1 MMLCVQKS
9 CTFAQSYMYITQKI
23 RQFVLLALLWTTG
36 INVLAINSQD
46 SLVVE
51 VDSILL
57 RELTVT
63 ASCRQMVLRGDTL
76 VYNVA
81 AFSLPEGSRL
91 RELLR
96 RLPGV
101 EVTSDGIIM
110 AQGRSVTALLLN
122 GRDFFASQRTVVLD
136 NLPAGVLVN
145 VQVYDRESKDTE
157 DMGFRVTTEHVMD
170 LTTEAGK
177 DRGWF
182 ADLTGAGGYDRRYS
196 GNISLSQFN
205 DVWQNMISASA
216 DNLPESFGIGDSFYE
231 KIEKTLQTGDTHRRN
246 FSVMLGRKHGAWETS
261 GSAYYSGSNT
271 EKGSRSLSET
281 FLSRGSLFS
290 NAQSDGS
297 DDSHT
302 LTADLHIERR
312 DSLTTITIDPRF
324 SWSKAH
330 GSNSY
335 LMLASDC
342 EPDVLLTAADVQR
355 HVLHMGYSNSGD
367 RTHMLSGQLSA
378 RFTRR
383 LSRKGRTLTVTA
395 SYGIDDMSTN
405 SSTFALTNY
414 LRAAN
419 VEQQIRQSSQPDRDQ
434 QTSLKLTWVEPL
446 TKTLKLLGEYGVNYR
461 HERMSQP
468 VIADGNY
475 CDSLSRYAVYNYLN
489 RAARI
494 LFQWAPSEHVFL
506 NAGAQYNPVRTDT
519 RYKRYLF
526 NVDTVRNVTN
536 WAPELNF
543 YVRHPNGW
551 NLSVQY
557 SGHSRQPSLFA
568 LLPIVDDTDPL
579 YQRTGNPGLRSS
591 FIHQLSTVFFWF
603 DNKSQTQLNLQAQGS
618 VEQNATTDVINFNP
632 ITGVRRIK
640 PMNVNGCRQ
649 VATSWTLTSSFTEQS
664 HWDLEFQ
671 GDANIVRRVGIQE
684 LEVGTSDVLPKHY
697 FSTRQTLV
705 RQYLGLQW
713 QAAWLSLKPY
723 AYASYNRLRY
733 FGGDG
738 SPSDLWVIGEGM
750 VCRVETPGGWSV
762 GVDAS
767 RHSRRGFIDAV
778 DNGDEWL
785 VDAEVAFAFL
795 KGKAAEV
802 RLQACDLL
810 RQRHLSR
817 SSTTVT
823 ERIEAVYPYSVT
835 NYILLSFTYRFALMG
850 K

>member
-1 MMLCVQKS
+1 MLSVRKS
-9 CTFAQSYMYITQKI
+9 CTFAPSYMYITQKI
-23 RQFVLLALLWTTG
+23 RQLVLLMLLLAAGT
-36 INVLAINSQD
+36 NVLAIKGHD

-63 ASCRQMVLRGDTL
+63 ATCRPMSLRGDTL

-91 RELLR
+91 RELLK

-101 EVTSDGIIM
+101 EVTSDGIIL
-110 AQGRSVTALLLN
+110 AQGRTVTALLLN

-136 NLPAGVLVN
+136 NLPAGVLLN

-157 DMGFRVTTEHVMD
+157 DMGFRATTEHVMD
-170 LTTEAGK
+170 LTTETGK

-205 DVWQNMISASA
+205 EEWQNMISASA

-246 FSVMLGRKHGAWETS
+246 FSVMLGRKRGAWETS

-271 EKGSRSLSET
+271 QKGSRSLTET

-290 NAQSDGS
+290 SALSEGTDK
-297 DDSHT
+297 SHSVT
-302 LTADLHIERR
+302 TDLHIERR
-312 DSLTTITIDPRF
+312 DSLTTIAIDPRF
-324 SWSKAH
+324 SWSKSNG
-330 GSNSY
+330 GSSY
-335 LMLASDC
+335 QMLSSDC
-342 EPDVLLTAADVQR
+342 QPNDVVTVPDMLR
-355 HVLHMGYSNSGD
+355 HFLHTGYSNSGD
-367 RTHMLSGQLSA
+367 QTRMLSGQLSA
-378 RFTRR
+378 RLTRR
-383 LSRKGRTLTVTA
+383 LSRKGRTLTVAA
-395 SYGIDDMSTN
+395 SYGIDDMNTR
-405 SSTFALTNY
+405 SSTFAFTNY
-414 LRAAN
+414 VRAAYA
-419 VEQQIRQSSQPDRDQ
+419 EQQTRQSSQPDRDQ
-434 QTSLKLTWVEPL
+434 QASLKLTWVEPL
-446 TKTLKLLGEYGVNYR
+446 TKTLKLLGEYGLNHR
-461 HERMSQP
+461 HERMNQP
-468 VIADGNY
+468 VIADGSY
-475 CDSLSRYAVYNYLN
+475 CDSLSRYAVYNFFS
-489 RAARI
+489 RAARF
-494 LFQWAPSEHVFL
+494 LFQWSPSEHVFL
-506 NAGAQYNPVRTDT
+506 NAGAQYNPVRMDT
-519 RYKRYLF
+519 RYSRYHLK
-526 NVDTVRNVTN
+526 VDTVRNVTN

-579 YQRTGNPGLRSS
+579 YQRTGNPGLKPSFTHQFSS
-591 FIHQLSTVFFWF
+591 VFFWF
-603 DNKSQTQLNLQAQGS
+603 DTKSQTQLNLQAQALL
-618 VEQNATTDVINFNP
+618 EQNATTDVITFNP
-632 ITGVRRIK
+632 ITGVRRVK
-640 PMNVNGCRQ
+640 PTNINGCRQ
-649 VATSWTLTSSFTEQS
+649 VATSWTLTSAFKEQS

-671 GDANIVRRVGIQE
+671 GDANIVRRVGVQQVE
-684 LEVGTSDVLPKHY
+684 FEASDVIPDYY

-738 SPSDLWVIGEGM
+738 SPSDLWVIGEGL
-750 VCRVETPGGWSV
+750 VCRVETPKGWSV

-767 RHSRRGFIDAV
+767 RHSRRGFIEAV

-850 K
+850 R